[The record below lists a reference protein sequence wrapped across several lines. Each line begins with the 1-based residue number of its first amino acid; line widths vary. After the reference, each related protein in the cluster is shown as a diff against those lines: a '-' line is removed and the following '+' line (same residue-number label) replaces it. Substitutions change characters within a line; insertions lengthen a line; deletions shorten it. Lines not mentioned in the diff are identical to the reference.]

1 MSRLLNNNNNHKN
14 IYKYLKFG
22 KGIMNNLNNIN
33 KPQQVNLISFISQPN
48 SFQSQSLIQSQS
60 FLSINKNNNNNDNNN
75 NNKFFS
81 TKLNK
86 NEKTSTTTTTTRK
99 IEDIYQKK
107 TPTEHVLLRPDS
119 YIGTIEKIEDDM
131 WVLSNS
137 MFNKSKKTIEL
148 NNNDNE
154 KKQDSKSKPL
164 NYIHPIK
171 ATYIPGLLKIYDE
184 ILVNAADNKKRDSK
198 MSFIKVEINPN
209 ENSISIMN
217 DGKGIPVVM
226 HQTENCYVVEMVMGN
241 LMSGSNFND
250 SELKVVGG
258 RNGFGAKLT
267 NIFSKEFT
275 VETIDR
281 SSGKKYFQR
290 WSNNMGDR
298 SEPIITPICEQDND
312 YTKIT
317 FKPDL
322 EKFKIKSLWDDN
334 ILQLMERRLYD
345 IAGCNPELNVT
356 LNGKRLNYNFETYVK
371 LYEHHLNNSTKR
383 EDNEEQYREESFE
396 FGEISPRWKIGI
408 GLSETGQFTQVS
420 FVNSINTVKGGTHV
434 NFLADQIVRYVG
446 EKLKKKHSDLEI
458 RPMNIKHHL
467 ALFVNCL
474 VDNPSFD
481 SQSKET
487 LTTKPMLFGST
498 PEIPESLLAQF
509 VKNSKIIE
517 RVAGWA
523 LMKQKAD
530 LIHSTS
536 SRQSKTTLIKSISK
550 LDDANWAGGLKSKEC
565 TLIITEG
572 DSAKSLALAGLSVVG
587 RNAYGV
593 FPLRGK
599 LLNVRDVNP
608 KQLLSNEEINNL
620 TTILG
625 LSHKSTYDT
634 DESMEDLRYG
644 KIMIMADQDHDGS
657 HIKGLVINFIHYF
670 WPTLLKRGFVEE
682 FVTPIIKAT
691 KSSTQKKSFFTIK
704 DYEKWRGSITS
715 DQLKQYTIKYYKGLG
730 TSTSAEAKE
739 YFSNLDKHVIKF
751 IWNDEADDLIKMAFA
766 KDSSALRQR
775 WIKESDMSQGIDHSI
790 KEISYPDFIN
800 KELIHFSWAANLRSI
815 PSLADGLKPGQRKI
829 LFASFKRRL
838 TNEIKVSQ
846 LSGYVAEQTSYHH
859 GEQSLNSTI
868 VKMAHNFVG
877 SNNLPL
883 LTPSGQ
889 FGTRL
894 QGGSDSASARY
905 IFTRLEPVARYLFN
919 ELDDPLLNYLEEEGE
934 SIQPDYYVPIIPM
947 LLVNGSEGIGVGM
960 ATSIPLFS
968 PIDIIEQ
975 LMLRLNNQ
983 MALKKIIPWYR
994 GFKGT
999 ISPDKQAYKTN
1010 GVIKLVGR
1018 NLEITELP
1026 IGKWT
1031 ADYKE
1036 ILNDLI
1042 DKDIIKSFQESNTEN
1057 SVHFTILLNN
1067 NQLEQMED
1075 LTENELIK
1083 LFKLSSSIHFN
1094 LTCFDENSK
1103 IQKLETVDEIID
1115 QFYKIRLQFYEKRRD
1130 YLLKSL
1136 DNQIKRL
1143 TTTIQF
1149 LEVIA
1154 SGKLK
1159 IQGRSKQDLI
1169 KELESG
1175 EIVGFENFGTHPPE
1189 VYQHLFS
1196 LSILDITKERI
1207 DNLTNQLTKRKAEH
1221 QSISSSDS
1229 KSLWKSDLQQLKE
1242 YLEKSDKEFQKKPL
1256 KLSSSSSFDASS
1268 SSETAKLSSTRKSKT
1283 DKIKS
1288 K

>member
-1 MSRLLNNNNNHKN
+1 MSKLLNNKSITKYLFGRNIIKNNNKS
-14 IYKYLKFG
+14 
-22 KGIMNNLNNIN
+22 
-33 KPQQVNLISFISQPN
+33 PQVKIISFTQ
-48 SFQSQSLIQSQS
+48 LQS
-60 FLSINKNNNNNDNNN
+60 FLSIRNKNSDKNNN
-75 NNKFFS
+75 KYFS

-86 NEKTSTTTTTTRK
+86 NEKIISTITSTSTRK

-137 MFNKSKKTIEL
+137 MFNKSKNTIEL
-148 NNNDNE
+148 NNDKE
-154 KKQDSKSKPL
+154 STKLKPS

-184 ILVNAADNKKRDSK
+184 ILVNAADNKKRDST
-198 MSFIKVEINPN
+198 MSFIQVEINPN
-209 ENSISIMN
+209 ENTISIMN

-250 SELKVVGG
+250 GELKVVGG

-275 VETIDR
+275 VETIDK
-281 SSGKKYFQR
+281 SSGKKYFQK
-290 WSNNMGDR
+290 WSNNMGNR
-298 SEPIITPICEQDND
+298 SDPIITSIENEEKD

-345 IAGCNPELNVT
+345 IAACNPELKIT
-356 LNGKRLNYNFETYVK
+356 LNGKKLNYNFQGYVK
-371 LYEHHLNNSTKR
+371 LYEHHLSNSTKR

-523 LMKQKAD
+523 LMKQRAD

-536 SRQSKTTLIKSISK
+536 GRQSKTTLIKSISK
-550 LDDANWAGGLKSKEC
+550 LDDANWAGGSKSKEC
-565 TLIITEG
+565 TLIVTEG

-599 LLNVRDVNP
+599 LMNVREANP

-620 TTILG
+620 TAILG
-625 LSHKSTYDT
+625 LSHKCTYDS

-670 WPTLLKRGFVEE
+670 WPNLLKRGFVQE
-682 FVTPIIKAT
+682 FVTPIIKVT

-704 DYEKWRGSITS
+704 DYEKWRESITS
-715 DQLKQYTIKYYKGLG
+715 DQLKQYSIKYYKGLG

-739 YFSNLDKHVIKF
+739 YFSNLEKHVIKF
-751 IWNDEADDLIKMAFA
+751 IWSDEADDLIKMAFG
-766 KDSSALRQR
+766 KDLSSLRQR

-790 KEISYPDFIN
+790 KEITYPDFIN
-800 KELIHFSWAANLRSI
+800 KELVHFSWAANLRSI
-815 PSLADGLKPGQRKI
+815 PSLVDGLKPGQRKI

-905 IFTRLEPVARYLFN
+905 IFTKLEPVARYLFN
-919 ELDDPLLNYLEEEGE
+919 ELDDPLLNYLEEEGD
-934 SIQPDYYVPIIPM
+934 SIQPDYYIPIIPM
-947 LLVNGSEGIGVGM
+947 LLVNGGEGIGFGM

-968 PIDIIEQ
+968 PIDIIDQ
-975 LMLRLNNQ
+975 LNLRLNNQ
-983 MALKKIIPWYR
+983 IPLKKLVPWYR

-999 ISPDKQAYKTN
+999 VSPGEKQTYKTN

-1026 IGKWT
+1026 IGRWT
-1031 ADYKE
+1031 TDYKE

-1042 DKDIIKSFQESNTEN
+1042 DKDVIKSFQESNTEN

-1067 NQLEQMED
+1067 NQLEEMED

-1083 LFKLSSSIHFN
+1083 LFKLSTSIHFN

-1103 IQKLETVDEIID
+1103 IQKLETVEEIID
-1115 QFYKIRLQFYEKRRD
+1115 RFYKIRLEFYEKRRD

-1175 EIVGFENFGTHPPE
+1175 EIIGFENFGTHSPD
-1189 VYQHLFS
+1189 VYQYLFS

-1207 DNLTNQLTKRKAEH
+1207 DNLTNQLTKRKADH

-1242 YLEKSDKEFQKKPL
+1242 YLERSDKEFQKKPL
-1256 KLSSSSSFDASS
+1256 KISSSSTFDSSS

-1283 DKIKS
+1283 DKIIS